1 MHTNERSIVGR
12 DTELD
17 HLDRLLRDAVHGE
30 ARFAVLTGE
39 PGIGKS
45 SLIGELRREA
55 EARGCLTLSGRA
67 TEMEQ
72 ELPFG
77 PVVDAFDAYLQAFA
91 DGGAERLATDDLREL
106 VTVFPSLRA
115 LQPEAR
121 DPTTPA
127 ERFRAHHAVRE
138 LIERLAARQP
148 LVLALDDLHWADRA
162 SLELVA
168 HLLRRPPEAA
178 VLVVLS
184 FRTGRASPALVD
196 AIEAGARERTLE
208 RLALGPL
215 DPGAAE
221 ALVQTIDAAERDQLY
236 RDSGGNP
243 FYLLQLARRG
253 AAADGAAP
261 GARDADGVP
270 AAVSAAIATEL
281 EGLSPPARAFVQA
294 AAAAGDPFDLDL
306 AADAARIDAGAA
318 LDALDELLTRDLLRP
333 GDIPRRF
340 RFRHPL
346 VRSAVYASC
355 PAGTRLV
362 AHERLAAALAQRGEP
377 AVARAHHVEQ
387 SARHGDV
394 AAVAVLR
401 EAARATTAR
410 APASAAAWIEAALR
424 LLPASAP
431 PDERAGLLVDLAR
444 ARAATGRFAD
454 ARAALLQMLALD
466 GEAGRPPRVEVVSMC
481 SQLEHRLGRH
491 EDAHDRLRR
500 ALDELPEEA
509 GASRAA
515 IMIGLADDAFW
526 AVDYAGMRGWGT
538 AALELARG
546 LDDRPLHAAA
556 AAMVAMAESFA
567 GPVADAVVHHDEA
580 AALVDAMSDAELS
593 RRLDAVANLV
603 GAEFYLDRYAE
614 GTAHAR
620 RGLVLVREAAQD
632 EFFPM
637 MTQALGNIVFSTGR
651 LAEAA
656 ELLDGAVD
664 AARMAE
670 NPVGLA
676 WGLLNRS
683 YSAVLAGDTD
693 VALRAAEE
701 AVAIMRAQ
709 QPSVVT
715 VWAGDVYA
723 AALLEAGE
731 ARRAADVLLV
741 AGGDEELSKLPGGLR
756 AGSLEVL
763 TRSWLA
769 LGRQDDAEH
778 AAARADAHADAFG
791 LPLARIAADRALAEA
806 ALAAGDAA
814 TAAERA
820 LASAARAD
828 DLGGQ
833 VEAAISRTVAG
844 RALAAAGDADAAATQ
859 LEHAARDLEACGAPR
874 RRDRAERELRRLG
887 RTVYRRTRPG
897 QTDGAGVASLTG
909 RELEI
914 ARLVVDR
921 RTNPEIAAELFLSI
935 KTVETHMRNIFRKLD
950 CSSRVAVARTLERDG
965 VPE

>member
-1 MHTNERSIVGR
+1 
-12 DTELD
+12 
-17 HLDRLLRDAVHGE
+17 
-30 ARFAVLTGE
+30 
-39 PGIGKS
+39 
-45 SLIGELRREA
+45 
-55 EARGCLTLSGRA
+55 
-67 TEMEQ
+67 
-72 ELPFG
+72 
-77 PVVDAFDAYLQAFA
+77 
-91 DGGAERLATDDLREL
+91 
-106 VTVFPSLRA
+106 
-115 LQPEAR
+115 
-121 DPTTPA
+121 
-127 ERFRAHHAVRE
+127 VRE
-138 LIERLAARQP
+138 LIERLAARPP
-148 LVLALDDLHWADRA
+148 LVLALDDLHWSDRA

-168 HLLRRPPEAA
+168 HMLRRPPEAA

-196 AIEAGARERTLE
+196 AIEAGGRDGALE

-221 ALVQTIDAAERDQLY
+221 GLVQGADAAERDRLY

-243 FYLLQLARRG
+243 FYLLQLARSG
-253 AAADGAAP
+253 AASGADGAAP

-270 AAVSAAIATEL
+270 AAVRAAIATEL
-281 EGLSPPARAFVQA
+281 EGLPAPARAFVQA
-294 AAAAGDPFDLDL
+294 AAAAGDPFELDI
-306 AADAARIDAGAA
+306 AAAAARIDEPAA
-318 LDALDELLTRDLLRP
+318 LDALDELLARDLLRQ

-346 VRSAVYASC
+346 VRNAVYASC

-362 AHERLAAALAQRGEP
+362 AHERLAAVLAERGEP

-387 SARHGDV
+387 SARHGDA

-401 EAARATTAR
+401 EAAQATTSR

-424 LLPASAP
+424 LLPVSAP
-431 PDERAGLLVDLAR
+431 DDERAGLLVDLAR
-444 ARAATGRFAD
+444 ARAATGGFAD
-454 ARAALLQMLALD
+454 GRAAALQILALD
-466 GEAGRPPRVEVVSMC
+466 TEAGRPPRAEVVLMC
-481 SQLEHRLGRH
+481 ASLEHRLGRH
-491 EDAHDRLRR
+491 EEAHDRLRR
-500 ALDELPEEA
+500 ALDELPDEA
-509 GASRAA
+509 GAARAA

-526 AVDYAGMRGWGT
+526 AVDYPGMRGWGT
-538 AALELARG
+538 AALDLARE

-567 GPVADAVVHHDEA
+567 GPVAEAEIHHAEA
-580 AALVDAMSDAELS
+580 AALVDAMGDAELS
-593 RRLDAVANLV
+593 RRLDAVSNLV

-620 RGLVLVREAAQD
+620 RGLALAREAAQD
-632 EFFPM
+632 EFYPM

-676 WGLLNRS
+676 WGLLNRA
-683 YSAVLAGDTD
+683 YAAVLAGDTE

-701 AVAIMRAQ
+701 AVAITRTQ

-723 AALLEAGE
+723 AALLDAGE
-731 ARRAADVLLV
+731 ARRAVDVLLV
-741 AGGDEELSKLPGGLR
+741 AGGDEELSQLPGGLR
-756 AGSLEVL
+756 ASSLEVL
-763 TRSWLA
+763 ARSWLA
-769 LGRQDDAEH
+769 LGRHEDAAR

-791 LPLARIAADRALAEA
+791 LPLARIAADRALAET
-806 ALAAGDAA
+806 ALASGDAA
-814 TAAERA
+814 TAVERA

-828 DLGGQ
+828 AAGAQ
-833 VEAAISRTVAG
+833 VEAAMSRTVAG
-844 RALAAAGDADAAATQ
+844 RALAAAGDADAAAAQ
-859 LEHAARDLEACGAPR
+859 LEQAARELEACGAPR

-887 RTVYRRTRPG
+887 RTVYRRSRPG

-950 CSSRVAVARTLERDG
+950 CSSRVAVARILERDG